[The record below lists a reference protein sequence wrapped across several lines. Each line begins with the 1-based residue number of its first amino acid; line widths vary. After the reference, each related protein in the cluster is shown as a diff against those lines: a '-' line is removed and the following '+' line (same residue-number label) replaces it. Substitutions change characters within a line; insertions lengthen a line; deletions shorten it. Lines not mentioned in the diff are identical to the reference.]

1 MTNTTTSTVL
11 SPGVPVA
18 GQVRVQYEAGSF
30 LAFFDELGQCLGR
43 KPWAETGI
51 PDDAD
56 YVAFLLARYGI
67 LATAKRVLID
77 GDQDADPEVIE
88 RREYQA
94 IQEAASAWKAR
105 WPGHCAHCEGAGGT
119 HSPATRWEPEDYTQ
133 CAACVEEAKC
143 ARCGEEYAL
152 TEDGDGPCRVCGW
165 NFDDACPR
173 H

>member
-56 YVAFLLARYGI
+56 YVAFLLARYGT

-88 RREYQA
+88 RRNTRPSKRRQA
-94 IQEAASAWKAR
+94 PGKRAGRATAPIARAQAAPTPRPRAGSRRTTRNARHASRKPSARAAAR
-105 WPGHCAHCEGAGGT
+105 N
-119 HSPATRWEPEDYTQ
+119 TR
-133 CAACVEEAKC
+133 
-143 ARCGEEYAL
+143 
-152 TEDGDGPCRVCGW
+152 
-165 NFDDACPR
+165 
-173 H
+173 